1 METNSHIASLLS
13 NIPVL
18 EAELQ
23 WLQKVIDTRL
33 RLYFGAESAYHQVNQ
48 ITPPAIESGSGL
60 YGDLVL
66 KHQFGFAERLM
77 MIMALAPHVRPEV
90 LDGFFARNK
99 TYDRP
104 FSEFGGVKGSSH
116 SGFLPSGETLLFLL
130 SGTDLK
136 KRLLMGYL
144 FDPEFVL
151 VKQHIVWLDGPQNH
165 EPRASGR
172 LTMAPEY
179 ISRFTTGQDH
189 EPDFSPDF
197 PARRVKTELEWKD
210 VILTNHTRAQVME
223 IQDWIQ
229 YGPVLLNGIG
239 LGKRLSPGFKA
250 LFYGPPGTGKTLTAS
265 LLGKATGHRVYK
277 IDLSQLVSKYIGE
290 TEKNLGK
297 VFDIA
302 ESRKWILFFDEADS
316 LFGKR
321 TEVRSS
327 NDRYANQETAYLLQR
342 IESFRGVVLLAS
354 NLKDNIDAAFA
365 RRFQATVHFP
375 LPEKAQRLALWQT
388 SFSPHTPLEEQIDL
402 DSVAEKYALAGGAM
416 MNVVRYCTVQAV
428 KRGDKIIRKPDLDRA
443 IRKELEKEGMMWI
456 L

>member
-1 METNSHIASLLS
+1 METTSHIAPLLS
-13 NIPVL
+13 NVTVL
-18 EAELQ
+18 EAELN
-23 WLQKVIDTRL
+23 WLQKVVDTRL
-33 RLYFGAESAYHQVNQ
+33 RLYFGADCPYQEVSQ
-48 ITPPAIESGSGL
+48 ISPPKIEAGGGPYS
-60 YGDLVL
+60 DWVL
-66 KHQFGFAERLM
+66 ENGFGFAERLM
-77 MIMALAPHVRPEV
+77 LVLALAPHVRPEV

-104 FSEFGGVKGSSH
+104 FSEFGGVKSTNH
-116 SGFLPSGETLLFLL
+116 TGFLPSGETLLFLL
-130 SGTDLK
+130 AGTALK
-136 KRLLMGYL
+136 KRLLMAYL
-144 FDPEFVL
+144 FDPEFLL
-151 VKQHIVWLDGPQNH
+151 VKQHITWLESPAQH
-165 EPRASGR
+165 EPNWSGR
-172 LTMAPEY
+172 LVMAPEF

-189 EPDFSPDF
+189 EPEFSPDF

-210 VILTNHTRAQVME
+210 VILPSHTRAQVME

-265 LLGKATGHRVYK
+265 LLGKATGHLVYK

-342 IESFRGVVLLAS
+342 IESFAGVVLLAS
-354 NLKDNIDAAFA
+354 NLKDNIDSAFA

-375 LPEKAQRLALWQT
+375 LPEKSQRLALWQT
-388 SFSPHTPLEEQIDL
+388 SFSPKTPLEEQIDL
-402 DSVAEKYALAGGAM
+402 ESVAEKYSLAGGAM
-416 MNVVRYCTVQAV
+416 MNVVRYCTIQAV

-456 L
+456 Q